1 MKILERFEEVLGAG
15 EEWER
20 PRPTKHE
27 RLADVYIALAFLA
40 VAALGSELL
49 RAIGA
54 FADNPLRGWER
65 YGTIVSA
72 AVILVF
78 RRSHPGLV
86 VAAAT
91 LHLLVIGTMVP
102 QVVSTL
108 PMQILYFF
116 AIYSGVAWA
125 RDRRVISFVV
135 IGLAVATFAWLA
147 WFLALSAGIAEL
159 TAEASA
165 QGKGPIPPVLG
176 VAAWIILNNVLYF
189 GGAVLLGQVAWRGA
203 RRTAQVSEQART
215 IAQQTGRLR
224 DQAVVAERLRIA
236 RELHDVVAHH
246 ISVMGVQA
254 AAARRVLKTD
264 QKAAGEALR
273 AIEGSSRQAVTQMRD
288 LLGTLRTGEIAAD
301 GVHPLTTDDWNG
313 PDSGSKGPRQL
324 DTPARDGLLSEPD
337 LDSVLSTALPGGS
350 PQTDR
355 SPQPGLND
363 LAALVEEADSPQ
375 CRVSLRVVPAGA
387 DLSSISAPVQL
398 SAYRIVQEALANV
411 RKHSS
416 AGSAG
421 VVLRVEPGSGQ
432 VEVEIV
438 NGGQARHGTSGTGLG
453 HVGMTERARHLG
465 GGVEMGIRNTGGYR
479 VRAWFPVDGM
489 PRRQEAVQ

>member
-1 MKILERFEEVLGAG
+1 MKILERFEELLGAG

-20 PRPTKHE
+20 PRPTRRE
-27 RLADVYIALAFLA
+27 RIADVYIATAFLA
-40 VAALGSELL
+40 LAVLGSELL

-54 FADNPLRGWER
+54 FADNPVQGWEQ
-65 YGTIVSA
+65 YGAIVSA

-78 RRSHPGLV
+78 RRSHPVVV

-102 QVVSTL
+102 QVVASL

-147 WFLALSAGIAEL
+147 WFLALSAGVAEL
-159 TAEASA
+159 TAEASST
-165 QGKGPIPPVLG
+165 GEGPISPVVG
-176 VAAWIILNNVLYF
+176 VAAWIILNNTLYF

-203 RRTAQVSEQART
+203 RRTAQVLEQART
-215 IAQQTGRLR
+215 IAQQADRLR

-254 AAARRVLKTD
+254 AAARRVLRTD
-264 QKAAGEALR
+264 EEAAGEALR
-273 AIEGSSRQAVTQMRD
+273 AVEGSSRQAVNQMRD

-301 GVHPLTTDDWNG
+301 GV
-313 PDSGSKGPRQL
+313 
-324 DTPARDGLLSEPD
+324 ASEPD
-337 LDSVLSTALPGGS
+337 PDHVLPDVLPERS
-350 PQTDR
+350 LQTSR
-355 SPQPGLND
+355 SPQPGLHD
-363 LAALVEEADSPQ
+363 LTTLIEEANSSQ
-375 CRVSLRVVPAGA
+375 CRVGLRVVPPGA

-411 RKHSS
+411 RQHSN

-438 NGGQARHGTSGTGLG
+438 NGGQARHGTGGTGLG
-453 HVGMTERARHLG
+453 QVGMTERARHLG
-465 GGVEMGIRNTGGYR
+465 GGVEMGTRSTGGYR
-479 VRAWFPVDGM
+479 VRAWFPVDGV
-489 PRRQEAVQ
+489 PRRQEALQ